1 MVNKIKIIF
10 SFILFLILIYLIFIY
25 FFFKNIN
32 EKEIIDNIEASQN
45 IIITKNKD
53 TLINIF
59 PSIEIITSLNFKNL
73 KNNITSKNL
82 NIKYSQSLY
91 FTNGKLVINT
101 NDLRFNKFFFNEVI
115 INSNVN
121 FIKNYF
127 FNNFDLDYLLNT
139 KYNIKGSFSIE
150 TSNEEKFIISFL
162 KLFFEKLENNQNDK
176 FAFSK
181 LIDTLGNGSSNF
193 NGLITKN
200 NNLININNI
209 LIENNENEISLSG
222 QYDLVSQDLKIEINL
237 SQKNVNYLNGKI
249 IGNINSPK
257 IIFDKESKFFSD
269 FNNKD
274 NDVIEESI
282 KQFLNNFLNLDD

>member
-1 MVNKIKIIF
+1 MISKVKIIF
-10 SFILFLILIYLIFIY
+10 SFILFLILIYLISIY
-25 FFFKNIN
+25 FFLKNIN
-32 EKEIIDNIEASQN
+32 EKKIIDNIEANQN

-53 TLINIF
+53 TVINIF
-59 PSIEIITSLNFKNL
+59 PSIEIIANLNFKNL

-115 INSNVN
+115 INSNFN

-139 KYNIKGSFSIE
+139 KYNIKGSFNIE

-162 KLFFEKLENNQNDK
+162 KLFFEKLENKQNDK

-181 LIDTLGNGSSNF
+181 LIDTLRNGSSNF

-209 LIENNENEISLSG
+209 LIKNNENEISLSG
-222 QYDLVSQDLKIEINL
+222 QYDLFSQDLKIDLNL
-237 SQKNVNYLNGKI
+237 SQKNVNYLIGKI
-249 IGNINSPK
+249 LGNIHSPK

-269 FNNKD
+269 FNKKD